1 MGIRAVGAS
10 ASSLTIIV
18 AKYGTEG
25 KTVDVTETL
34 RAMVEDGALV
44 VRVSNELGGDP
55 HPGYRKTLTVEYS
68 AHVVQQPARA
78 YEADALIL
86 P

>member
-1 MGIRAVGAS
+1 
-10 ASSLTIIV
+10 
-18 AKYGTEG
+18 
-25 KTVDVTETL
+25 
-34 RAMVEDGALV
+34 MVEDGALV

-78 YEADALIL
+78 YEADTLIL